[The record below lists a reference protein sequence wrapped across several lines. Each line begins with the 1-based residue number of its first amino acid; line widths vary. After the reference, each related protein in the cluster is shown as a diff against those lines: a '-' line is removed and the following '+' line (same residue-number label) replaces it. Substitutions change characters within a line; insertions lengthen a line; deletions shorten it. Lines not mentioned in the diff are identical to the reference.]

1 MKYITNT
8 LDFQSDKRSVITL
21 GKFDGLHRGHQK
33 LINKI
38 LELGMQGYETVVFT
52 FDVSPLV
59 KLGTRIKRTL
69 LNNDERRCL
78 LEKMNVD
85 CLIECPFVPELI
97 QMEPEDFIKKILV
110 DQLQAAYI
118 VVGPDFRFGHDRKGN
133 TAFLQELSGKYGYE
147 LIILEK
153 EMEED
158 RAISS
163 TWVRELLREGRME
176 NVNHLLGY
184 PYFVIESVVHGRQL
198 GRTWGLPTI
207 NQIPAD
213 GKLLP
218 PFGVYATRTTINGKV
233 YFGISNVGVK
243 PTVKETFAGV
253 ETYLFDCNENLYEKE
268 AWVEFF
274 HFVRPECKFDS
285 VEELKEQIQRDAQAG
300 QKYFENWK

>member
-8 LDFQSDKRSVITL
+8 LDFQSDKRSLITL

-147 LIILEK
+147 
-153 EMEED
+153 
-158 RAISS
+158 
-163 TWVRELLREGRME
+163 
-176 NVNHLLGY
+176 
-184 PYFVIESVVHGRQL
+184 
-198 GRTWGLPTI
+198 
-207 NQIPAD
+207 
-213 GKLLP
+213 
-218 PFGVYATRTTINGKV
+218 
-233 YFGISNVGVK
+233 
-243 PTVKETFAGV
+243 
-253 ETYLFDCNENLYEKE
+253 
-268 AWVEFF
+268 
-274 HFVRPECKFDS
+274 
-285 VEELKEQIQRDAQAG
+285 
-300 QKYFENWK
+300 